1 MAKITGVYKDKNTG
15 KWYYSVSLGF
25 DAITGKRIR
34 KVRRGFNSQKEA
46 YEAKT
51 EELKNAQEMGQLSN
65 SSMDYATY
73 VDQLFLPDY
82 KSRVEI
88 TTYRARCPVF
98 NKIKSQFGKKKVD
111 SITNLD
117 IQIWKNS
124 LTEQYSQNYARM
136 VFSLFSQTLEKATN
150 LGMIKTNRAKQVGA
164 IKKEKVKVE
173 FWTKNEFEKVLSTF
187 HLDDYYEHYSFIII
201 WLYFMT
207 GLRVNEA
214 TALRWKEDINLE
226 NRTLTVS
233 HSLRMTNGNKWELG
247 PTKTQAGMRTI
258 ALDADTIEILKH
270 WKVAQEKVGIID
282 FVLSYDG
289 RPTWKSTIARI
300 ITRHAK
306 LAGVKRIQAKGL
318 RHSHASFLINEYNAN
333 PLVIKDRLGHEDIKT
348 TLSTYSHLY
357 PNVNFE
363 IANSIAG
370 SIHYKTSHEKKTK
383 FQGNQ
388 SFKYN
393 VVRNTQNDL

>member
-1 MAKITGVYKDKNTG
+1 MAKLTGIYKDKKTG

-73 VDQLFLPDY
+73 IEQLFLPDY
-82 KSRVEI
+82 KSRVET
-88 TTYRARCPVF
+88 TTYKARLPVF
-98 NKIKSQFGKKKVD
+98 NKIKSQFGKKKID

-136 VFSLFSQTLEKATN
+136 VFGLFSQTLEKAIN
-150 LGMIKTNRAKQVGA
+150 LSIVKTNRAKKVGA

-187 HLDDYYEHYSFIII
+187 NLDDYYEHYSFIII

-214 TALRWKEDINLE
+214 TALRWKEDIDLE

-233 HSLRMTNGNKWELG
+233 YSLRMTNGSKWELG

-258 ALDADTIEILKH
+258 ALDADTIENLRR

-300 ITRHAK
+300 ITRHAQ

-363 IANSIAG
+363 IANSMTG

-383 FQGNQ
+383 FKGNQ

-393 VVRNTQNDL
+393 VARNTQNDL